1 MFANKQNG
9 PYSLT
14 PPARRLIPL
23 ARFLWGPLLLL
34 GVMVGSPAQPLHHS
48 QARAAEA
55 EAALALASRQA
66 LLRVQNLVRAN
77 VLGLAREI
85 LETRGPVMRPT
96 PEWLQ
101 WERQL
106 WALYRVQGQWQKL
119 YERTQRLPPAFP
131 RDIRQEAQLQAV
143 ASLTVLQRG
152 SAARSLIRMQLL
164 ATDASQQYKRR
175 LRQSLIAAYLADDL
189 LPEARIAME
198 NFRRDYGSGETDW
211 LLLGAGVL
219 FRSGDLDAAINLLAP
234 LDQPEARLLRLYARL
249 GNGSLTPDE
258 VIDRA
263 LELKASPSGKYLQR
277 EIQAVIAQANITA
290 DKLHPL
296 VDALEIYL
304 LAPRNPAVDGSGGGA
319 GSGPRS
325 GVYPQFEIADLFDIY
340 AKIAHDE
347 ANKAGLLTGEE
358 RRWLD
363 YAQGMPPS
371 STVVR
376 KSLFAYLADGAHNS
390 PLWPAFRQSAVDG
403 YVDVLIDT
411 RRTGLIAHLFGP
423 DARLGEL
430 SLGGETGLRLFAH
443 ALDNG
448 DFQLAA
454 EANANLWVL
463 PAGVDRTDWLL
474 QAGRTDILAGK
485 HEQGAM
491 KLTEWVDAHRALSA
505 AQTDAV
511 LQPIFDLQTVEQ
523 HSLALELLHKVDA
536 LAPAGKHRREIAYW
550 LAESYHGSGQ
560 YTTAA
565 DLFLHSAL
573 QQADGFDRWGGA
585 ARFRAAESLM
595 AGELFNDAR
604 RLFEDMLARAES
616 DASRNALKQKLQRL
630 WLLESSPQNP
640 PALEHD
646 NRPAHPR
653 IR

>member
-1 MFANKQNG
+1 MFANKQNR

-14 PPARRLIPL
+14 PPARRLILL

-48 QARAAEA
+48 QERAAEA

-66 LLRVQNLVRAN
+66 LVRVQNLVRAN

-85 LETRGPVMRPT
+85 LETRGPAMRPT

-143 ASLTVLQRG
+143 ASLTALQRE

-263 LELKASPSGKYLQR
+263 LELKASPAGKFLQR

-296 VDALEIYL
+296 ADALEIYL
-304 LAPRNPAVDGSGGGA
+304 LAPRNPALDGSGGGA
-319 GSGPRS
+319 GSG
-325 GVYPQFEIADLFDIY
+325 VYPQFEIANLFDVY

-430 SLGGETGLRLFAH
+430 SLGGETGLRLSAH

-595 AGELFNDAR
+595 AGGLFDDAR
-604 RLFEDMLARAES
+604 RLFEDMLVRAES